1 MIRIFEDYTIDAY
14 NDITDIYNPAFHFNI
29 LNLIINYYLNNDFK
43 DIDKLK
49 SKIDVLKNNIDY
61 KSKISSNFNSVTK
74 EVLDEK
80 IELIEKQLFLSK
92 NIKETEYLI
101 EDFYDI
107 LIHGY
112 DYRNDPYGYIYKIGV
127 VAPSIG
133 LPFEKYAD
141 EFSFY
146 DETHKLKSMYLIL
159 KIFSNIKFKDFNNN
173 SVNFFEKLI

>member
-1 MIRIFEDYTIDAY
+1 MITLFENYTGDSYDEIK
-14 NDITDIYNPAFHFNI
+14 DIKNPIFHFSL
-29 LNLIINYYLNNDFK
+29 LNLLVKYYLNNDFK
-43 DIDKLK
+43 DCDKLK
-49 SKIDVLKNNIDY
+49 MKLGLVKEHIDHKF
-61 KSKISSNFNSVTK
+61 KISSNFNSVTK
-74 EVLDEK
+74 NVLDEK

-101 EDFYDI
+101 EDIYDI

-127 VAPSIG
+127 VAPNIG

-146 DETHKLKSMYLIL
+146 DKIHELKSMYLIL
-159 KIFSNIKFKDFNNN
+159 KIFSNIKIKEFKDFED
-173 SVNFFEKLI
+173 FFEKFI